1 MKGIHYKGAPLEVGG
16 PPGPHALKE
25 GMMIGW
31 VVQGT
36 KEDANNARK
45 KIAVF
50 PGVWVEAGIKRSI

>member
-1 MKGIHYKGAPLEVGG
+1 MGG